1 MRSVRTL
8 TVGVVTGFLVMAF
21 MSGQTAANAATQ
33 NLTYDCASSSPVT
46 LTVAPGD
53 VLVFLSN
60 CGVAPSGPPGATSVN
75 AALFTSYPA
84 TFSGWPQTF
93 VVSPSLTQGT
103 YAAAFELF
111 GGSHTIYTLQYGP
124 IGGSSSSTQSLPD
137 WMQAYGRAQAE
148 SCRSG
153 WSSSWARW
161 PNAGSG
167 GFVCN
172 RTLTWQGVEV
182 SGR

>member
-8 TVGVVTGFLVMAF
+8 TVVAVKGFLVMAF

-33 NLTYDCASSSPVT
+33 NLIYDCFSNAPVT

-53 VLVFLSN
+53 DLVFTNN
-60 CGVAPSGPPGATSVN
+60 CGNAPGATAVN
-75 AALFTSYPA
+75 AALFTSYP
-84 TFSGWPQTF
+84 TSFSGWPQTF
-93 VVSPSLTQGT
+93 VVSPSLSQGT
-103 YAAAFELF
+103 YVAAFEMF
-111 GGSHTIYTLQYGP
+111 AASHTIYTLQNGAV
-124 IGGSSSSTQSLPD
+124 GGSPSSTQSPPD

-148 SCRSG
+148 SCRAG

-161 PNAGSG
+161 PNAGTG

-172 RTLTWQGVEV
+172 RTLTWQGAEV